1 MLCTH
6 DCNDIILVWRR
17 LFFFT
22 KTYFLLSFQQSQ
34 NVWRTYGPWQ
44 TSVGPD
50 DLYWEVE
57 TLCLGHGLSYCHC
70 AEIAPGRGQDLVT
83 TIQVCRTTLLKRK
96 CRHFAKFSS
105 LAALE
110 VVILTTSGASIDENV
125 AKWYFVFSKTNDIC
139 RNANFVVTGPWRQS
153 WHHDDSNVSIWWR
166 HHDCYD
172 VFREG
177 KEPPGTT
184 LEDVKYARKLYESS
198 YHPDSGELGNV
209 IGRMSFQVPGG
220 MIITAGMLQFYRYG
234 VRMLHIFGIVRYNVT
249 RGSQRLNKP
258 MHQTTVQGRN
268 MRLMASQIPGNL
280 INSIFSK

>member
-1 MLCTH
+1 MILSLCE
-6 DCNDIILVWRR
+6 DGW
-17 LFFFT
+17 FFF
-22 KTYFLLSFQQSQ
+22 LLRLISCFPSNSPRMSEERMDLDKPLWDQTTFIGRLKHFAW
-34 NVWRTYGPWQ
+34 VTDYRTVIVPR
-44 TSVGPD
+44 SR
-50 DLYWEVE
+50 LEE
-57 TLCLGHGLSYCHC
+57 
-70 AEIAPGRGQDLVT
+70 AK
-83 TIQVCRTTLLKRK
+83 TLLQQYRYVEPLY
-96 CRHFAKFSS
+96 SN
-105 LAALE
+105 E
-110 VVILTTSGASIDENV
+110 NVVILRNFHHWLHRKLSIDENV

-139 RNANFVVTGPWRQS
+139 RNANFVVTGWWRQS

-234 VRMLHIFGIVRYNVT
+234 VRTLHIFGIMRYNVT